1 MTWEISSS
9 SRYFPVVMIWNPR
22 WFTINLKPHIYRKSP
37 LRIQLPFSGYVKC
50 RTWKTHHSH
59 RQDHAKA
66 VRLVKPETP
75 QMDVAGVAGM
85 AGAMPR
91 FQAIHAEDL
100 MKALMLCMQLSN
112 RFFDVSLFIDYII
125 FVYFNFFY

>member
-1 MTWEISSS
+1 MK
-9 SRYFPVVMIWNPR
+9 
-22 WFTINLKPHIYRKSP
+22 L
-37 LRIQLPFSGYVKC
+37 
-50 RTWKTHHSH
+50 HHSH

-66 VRLVKPETP
+66 VRLVKPETL
-75 QMDVAGVAGM
+75 QMDVAGVAGT
-85 AGAMPR
+85 MPR